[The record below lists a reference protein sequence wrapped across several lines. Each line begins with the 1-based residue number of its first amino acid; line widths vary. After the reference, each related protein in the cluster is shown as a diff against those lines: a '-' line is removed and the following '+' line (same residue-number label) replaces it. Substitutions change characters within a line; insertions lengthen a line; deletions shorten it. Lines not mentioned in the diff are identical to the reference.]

1 MKTTKNQEEIC
12 KVLVN
17 EITEWLDND
26 LESIEPDVR
35 LKIYKR
41 LQAGLMGK
49 MTTEHTETFSKRMV
63 DMFLLI
69 RQYRTGSETP
79 RFPL

>member
-1 MKTTKNQEEIC
+1 MATTKNQEEIC

-17 EITEWLDND
+17 EIAEWLEND
-26 LESIEPDVR
+26 LESHEQLVR

-41 LQAGLMGK
+41 VLNALTGR
-49 MTTEHTETFSKRMV
+49 MTTEHAESFSKRMC

-69 RQYRTGSETP
+69 RQYRTGKETP
-79 RFPL
+79 RHPF